1 MGRETL
7 SCNLFVKMASEDEN
21 GHDISREA
29 KLMEREVGIYQ
40 RLLPRLRM
48 LLNIEADHNLLPLSE
63 IIYGA
68 YQETGEGI
76 LVAMDLCKDNFS
88 PLDVSSQ
95 PPLKSLVTV
104 VENLAKFHA
113 ASAAF
118 INKIGLKEFE
128 REFPQVSGSFYD
140 SNGVFNQ
147 TMRELQVQTT
157 INSKLNAYVKLIR
170 SFPT

>member
-1 MGRETL
+1 
-7 SCNLFVKMASEDEN
+7 MASEDEN
-21 GHDISREA
+21 GHDIAREA

-76 LVAMDLCKDNFS
+76 LVTMDLCKDNFS

-104 VENLAKFHA
+104 VENLAKFTQPPQLSSTRL
-113 ASAAF
+113 ASKNLNESF
-118 INKIGLKEFE
+118 LKC
-128 REFPQVSGSFYD
+128 QGHSMTQMGS
-140 SNGVFNQ
+140 STRQ
-147 TMRELQVQTT
+147 
-157 INSKLNAYVKLIR
+157 
-170 SFPT
+170 